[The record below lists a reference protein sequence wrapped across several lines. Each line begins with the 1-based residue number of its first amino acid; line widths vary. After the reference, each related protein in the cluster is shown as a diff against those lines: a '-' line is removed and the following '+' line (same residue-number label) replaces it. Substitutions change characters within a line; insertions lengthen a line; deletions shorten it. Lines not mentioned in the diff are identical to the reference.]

1 MISLPHRHSVAG
13 DPAAY
18 IGRALAACVHP
29 YAAWRVLP
37 RSSRVV
43 VVSAY
48 AALAYVAVLGSLLFR

>member
-1 MISLPHRHSVAG
+1 MISLSLRHFVACG
-13 DPAAY
+13 PAAF

-43 VVSAY
+43 VVSVY
-48 AALAYVAVLGSLLFR
+48 AAFAYLAVMSSLLLR

>member
-1 MISLPHRHSVAG
+1 MISLSLRHFVACG
-13 DPAAY
+13 PAAF

-48 AALAYVAVLGSLLFR
+48 AALAYFAVLGSLLFR